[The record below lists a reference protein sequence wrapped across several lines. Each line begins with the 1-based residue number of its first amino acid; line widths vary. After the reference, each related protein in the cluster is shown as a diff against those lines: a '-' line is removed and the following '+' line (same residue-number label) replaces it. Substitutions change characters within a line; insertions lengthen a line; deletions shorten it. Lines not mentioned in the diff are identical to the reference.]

1 MCELIKFIGFIG
13 LIELIG
19 FIGFIGFTEF
29 VEVKGSGNYR
39 SAKDKGIE
47 WMCQEQGNTNPGCRI
62 FYQELAVLSGFD
74 HWLLLEASWCLAA

>member
-1 MCELIKFIGFIG
+1 

-47 WMCQEQGNTNPGCRI
+47 WMCQEQGNTNPGCRK
-62 FYQELAVLSGFD
+62 FFLTEG
-74 HWLLLEASWCLAA
+74 HG